1 MAVEWSEVVTRY
13 QAGAEVAAVVGGS
26 TFTVTGADDD
36 HIYFKGKLWE
46 DVLTRET
53 LERAVSMLESG
64 QLGPKATDFLEGFR
78 FDVEKDAA
86 VAPGC
91 SRIPNMV
98 TVVMSDLGYF
108 DRST

>member
-1 MAVEWSEVVTRY
+1 MAVEWSEIVTRY

-26 TFTVTGADDD
+26 TFTITGADDD
-36 HIYFKGKLWE
+36 HIYFKGRLWE

-78 FDVEKDAA
+78 FDVEKDPA

-108 DRST
+108 DRRT